1 MTAAFKA
8 FRIRSE
14 GEGVVAGF
22 EQLQLADLSP
32 GNVVVRVLFSTIN
45 YKDALAAT
53 GAGKVLRRF
62 PLVGGIDFAGVVESS
77 NDPRFS
83 MGDRVLVT
91 GNGLSETHDG
101 GYAEYARVPGDWVF
115 PIPPGL
121 DELEAMALGTAGCS
135 AALAIHRM
143 EENGQRPIAGP
154 IAVTGATGG
163 VGSIAIDMLAAR
175 GYEVVA
181 VSGKSGAAD
190 YLKALGA
197 TRILSRKQIK
207 STGRPL
213 EAVQFAGAIDNVGGD
228 LLAWLTRTVGFWGNI
243 ASIGLAGGAQL
254 ETTVM
259 PFILR
264 GVNLLGINSTSVPRA
279 LRTTIWERIA
289 TDLRPRH
296 LDRLVTRTLDFA
308 DLPGAF
314 KGYLDGVITGRTVV
328 RISSGRDAAGSADA
342 GHDGGDLGGGS
353 GAGAAGPDASAG
365 HSAEPD
371 ATGE

>member
-1 MTAAFKA
+1 MSAFKA
-8 FRIRSE
+8 FRIRSH
-14 GEGVVAGF
+14 GEGVTAGF
-22 EQLQLADLSP
+22 EQLQLAELSP
-32 GNVVVRVLFSTIN
+32 GNVVVRVLFSSIN

-53 GAGKVLRRF
+53 GAGKILRKF
-62 PLVGGIDFAGVVESS
+62 PLVGGIDLAGVVESS
-77 NDPRFS
+77 TDPRFS
-83 MGDRVLVT
+83 VGDRVLVT

-115 PIPPGL
+115 AIPPGL
-121 DELEAMALGTAGCS
+121 DEQEAMALGTAGFT

-163 VGSIAIDMLAAR
+163 VGSIAIDMLSAR

-181 VSGKSGAAD
+181 VSGKVGVAE

-197 TRILSRKQIK
+197 TRILPRKQIK
-207 STGRPL
+207 SSGRPL

-228 LLAWLTRTVGFWGNI
+228 MLAWLTRTVGFWGNI

-264 GVNLLGINSTSVPRA
+264 GVNLLGINSSAVSRP
-279 LRTTIWERIA
+279 LRTAVWQRIA

-296 LDRLVTRTLDFA
+296 LDRLVTRTVDFA

-314 KGYLDGVITGRTVV
+314 QGYLQGTVTGRTVV
-328 RISSGRDAAGSADA
+328 RIAPTPRDPTPGGAGGIAGS
-342 GHDGGDLGGGS
+342 
-353 GAGAAGPDASAG
+353 
-365 HSAEPD
+365 D